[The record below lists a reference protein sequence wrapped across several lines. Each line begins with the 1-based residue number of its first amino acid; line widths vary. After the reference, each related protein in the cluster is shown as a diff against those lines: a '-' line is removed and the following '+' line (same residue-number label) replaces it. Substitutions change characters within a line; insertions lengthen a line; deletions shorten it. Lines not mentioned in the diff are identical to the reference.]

1 MFVLLVCTLTG
12 RGDIREVWL
21 RREGKEGKRKDG
33 GDVERNNLIYKGKFI
48 CSCSEEQRKVI
59 TNNIHIHFRY
69 LF

>member
-33 GDVERNNLIYKGKFI
+33 GDVERNNLNYKA
-48 CSCSEEQRKVI
+48 
-59 TNNIHIHFRY
+59 N
-69 LF
+69 LFVPVAKSSAK